1 MGLTGVADVAGGI
14 DLAVPGT
21 ASTGPAPIGAA
32 STGSGTL
39 AAPGTL
45 AGPPGVV
52 VLLTQL
58 ARVVYRRTPE
68 SVLGMRLKEFVAL
81 SLLRDHPAAPQQAMG
96 EAMCLDPNNLVL
108 LLNDLEAAGYA
119 RRRRDPVDRR
129 RHIVDITPKG
139 VRALQRAERGLES
152 VEDDVLSALDPGE
165 RAALRALLA
174 KALDGA

>member
-1 MGLTGVADVAGGI
+1 MSATGVVDGV
-14 DLAVPGT
+14 DLAASGT
-21 ASTGPAPIGAA
+21 ALAGPE
-32 STGSGTL
+32 TL
-39 AAPGTL
+39 AGSPTPT
-45 AGPPGVV
+45 GPPGVV

-81 SLLRDHPAAPQQAMG
+81 SLLRDHQAPQQAIG

-152 VEDDVLSALDPGE
+152 VEDDVLSALDPDE
-165 RAALRALLA
+165 RAELRALLA

>member
-1 MGLTGVADVAGGI
+1 MSATGVVDGV
-14 DLAVPGT
+14 D
-21 ASTGPAPIGAA
+21 
-32 STGSGTL
+32 L
-39 AAPGTL
+39 AAPGTAL
-45 AGPPGVV
+45 AGPETLAGPPTPAGPPGVV

-81 SLLRDHPAAPQQAMG
+81 SLLRDHRAAPQQAMG

-165 RAALRALLA
+165 RAELRALLA

>member
-1 MGLTGVADVAGGI
+1 MSATGVVDGVDLVAS
-14 DLAVPGT
+14 GT
-21 ASTGPAPIGAA
+21 ALAGAE
-32 STGSGTL
+32 TL
-39 AAPGTL
+39 AGAPTP

-81 SLLRDHPAAPQQAMG
+81 SLLRDHRAAPQQAMG

-152 VEDDVLSALDPGE
+152 VEDNVLSALDAGE
-165 RAALRALLA
+165 RAELRALLA